1 MEWDGIEEMG
11 GGVTSTPLPFHP
23 PPPSSH
29 TRALPQPSTPALS
42 RKFGWEA
49 GKQAVQKF
57 SLWSIFNV
65 CGCQCN
71 YQEMTPA
78 SMWKGF
84 QQICLGESNLQENKE
99 QNTWRHM
106 IDSDAQMLVLH
117 SCSNELRSNDFSAS
131 WLRSNI
137 WKGQGKM
144 IPSMYSKS
152 APPSLNCLILET
164 WWVRYYI
171 RCRAR
176 QYHAQHWET

>member
-1 MEWDGIEEMG
+1 MEWDGIEEMGG

-29 TRALPQPSTPALS
+29 TRALPQPFTPALS

-49 GKQAVQKF
+49 GKQAVRKF

-131 WLRSNI
+131 WLRSNR
-137 WKGQGKM
+137 WKRQGKM
-144 IPSMYSKS
+144 IPSMCSKS

-164 WWVRYYI
+164 CWVRYYI
-171 RCRAR
+171 RCHAR
-176 QYHAQHWET
+176 QYHA